1 MVISKESLLLM
12 IHVRLLFQ
20 KVNTKESC
28 LDKYLQYEAFSFIFR
43 DGTWNCD
50 KCKADVGAVGT
61 LLVSDDATN
70 AAVEM
75 LQGKDFCQDPGMG
88 LSGDDIKTCQTYIGK
103 YIPPIMQHMFNG
115 LGDHAELICTHMFH
129 LKC

>member
-1 MVISKESLLLM
+1 M
-12 IHVRLLFQ
+12 
-20 KVNTKESC
+20 NTKESC

-129 LKC
+129 LKCWNRCEF